1 MKIIAAFA
9 VGLALAG
16 VLSVA
21 PAQAQNT
28 RSFVSGHGLDT
39 NACTLAAPCRTLAAA
54 FAATNAG
61 GEIDVLDPAGY
72 GALTIN
78 KAISIVNDGVGTAGV
93 IVPSGG
99 IGITIN
105 AGSNDAVSLRG
116 LSIEGGGV
124 GNTGIQ
130 FNTGKSLTVENCV
143 IRHVKNAGIGFF
155 PNATSN
161 LAVSNTLVA
170 DNNGGDGI
178 YVEPSST
185 SAVTV
190 TAMFNHVEL
199 SNNSGNGIVL
209 NGTTSIGTINTTV
222 AESVAVHNGNTGF
235 YIESIAGQAA
245 TTLMLFHSVAAN
257 NGTGLLVQGA
267 TIRVAQSMVTGNS
280 VDGYSIGLGGVLDS
294 YVDNYIDGNTGMQSA
309 PTSIVRK

>member
-1 MKIIAAFA
+1 
-9 VGLALAG
+9 
-16 VLSVA
+16 
-21 PAQAQNT
+21 
-28 RSFVSGHGLDT
+28 
-39 NACTLAAPCRTLAAA
+39 
-54 FAATNAG
+54 
-61 GEIDVLDPAGY
+61 
-72 GALTIN
+72 
-78 KAISIVNDGVGTAGV
+78 V

-245 TTLMLFHSVAAN
+245 TTLMLFHSIAAN